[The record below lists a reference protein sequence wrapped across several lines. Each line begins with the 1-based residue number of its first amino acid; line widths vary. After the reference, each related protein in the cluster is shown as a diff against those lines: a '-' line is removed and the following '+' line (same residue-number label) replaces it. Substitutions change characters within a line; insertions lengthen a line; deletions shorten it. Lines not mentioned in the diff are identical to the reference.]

1 MRALRSAL
9 LIGFGLLLLA
19 NTALAQTVTY
29 TWTGAVSGDWNNP
42 ANWSPQTVPGIK
54 EFISHDTDNVV
65 FGTSA
70 RTAVTI
76 APVPNSDYEIHA
88 LTFLSNAPNY
98 TFTLQQNSNG
108 AVQLYIST
116 GVANQ
121 SSTTHPSFT
130 ITAVTG
136 FTMGQNRLAIDSGG
150 IANIAIANSSEVD
163 LSPSTVSTGSASLHN
178 VSGGQADLT
187 GNAETLAIVNDARAS
202 VIVFDTTDIG
212 SISGGGSLDLN
223 GNDVTIGALN
233 HQDTISG
240 VISDSFGGGS
250 LIKTGS
256 GKLTLSNANTYA
268 GFTTVD
274 DGVVEVDGSL
284 AGAVALPAGLS
295 PSGKFLSGAG
305 AVGDVFVRSNTVLE
319 PGSADPNTKLSMNSL
334 SCPDGAALVNLRIGD
349 NGSSTYGTYLDFA
362 SPLSVAECASLKLRF
377 LDAGKTLVVGQA
389 FLIAL
394 MIGTTDYS
402 ASNLSYDFGS
412 FLGYREAKGHF
423 LVAPIAGTTVI
434 YFILDDLG
442 DGIFENGFE
451 LIN

>member
-54 EFISHDTDNVV
+54 EFVSRDTDNVV
-65 FGTSA
+65 FGASA
-70 RTAVTI
+70 RTTIAI
-76 APVPNSDYEIHA
+76 APVPNADYEIHA

-108 AVQLYIST
+108 AVQLYITT
-116 GVANQ
+116 GIAKQ
-121 SSTTHPSFT
+121 ASTTHPSFSVA
-130 ITAVTG
+130 AVTG
-136 FTMGQNRLAIDSGG
+136 LTTGQNRLSIDSGG
-150 IANIAIANSSEVD
+150 LANISITNSSSVD
-163 LSPSTVSTGSASLHN
+163 LSPSTISAGTASLHN
-178 VSGGQADLT
+178 ASGGQADLS
-187 GNAETLAIVNDARAS
+187 GKAGTLAIVNDAGAS
-202 VIVFDTTDIG
+202 VIIFDTTDIG
-212 SISGGGSLDLN
+212 SLSGAGSLDLN

-233 HQDTISG
+233 RSDTISG

-250 LIKTGS
+250 LTKTGS
-256 GKLTLSNANTYA
+256 GTFTLDNANTYT

-274 DGVVEVDGSL
+274 DGVVEVNGSL

-295 PSGKFLSGAG
+295 PNGKFLSGAG
-305 AVGDVFVRSNTVLE
+305 TVGDVFVRSNSVVE
-319 PGSADPNTKLSMNSL
+319 PGNANPNTKLSMNSL

-349 NGSSTYGTYLDFA
+349 NGSSTYGTYLDLA

-377 LDAGKTLVVGQA
+377 LDAGKTLAVGQS

-394 MIGTTDYS
+394 MIGTTDYGV
-402 ASNLSYDFGS
+402 SNLSYDFVE
-412 FLGYREAKGHF
+412 FPGYREAKGHF
-423 LVAPIAGTTVI
+423 LVAPIAGTSVI

-442 DGIFENGFE
+442 DGIFANGFE